1 MPNLGFSRMLPAS
14 TIGQSTTRSLGVAL
28 VVVIFHAQASFDAEA
43 ADTPAMSSKTCASE
57 PVFASGEEASYEW
70 LARIKAHANWRA
82 KVRVMPGLGDP
93 YANWQRAEDTTE
105 RCFSGPA
112 GTVCQFTGIPCRKK

>member
-1 MPNLGFSRMLPAS
+1 MLPAS
-14 TIGQSTTRSLGVAL
+14 RIAKSAARSLSVAAA
-28 VVVIFHAQASFDAEA
+28 IAFIHASAGLFAEA
-43 ADTPAMSSKTCASE
+43 AGTPEMSNKTCASQS
-57 PVFASGEEASYEW
+57 VYASGEPAGYEW

-82 KVRVMPGLGDP
+82 KVRVLPGLGDP

-112 GTVCQFTGIPCRKK
+112 GTVCQFDGIPCRKK